1 MKMPPT
7 RQNISEHITE
17 YFPHSVS
24 QILLALLAM
33 GITRQKKTTKYPI
46 SSCMFQRPDA
56 IVSFET

>member
-1 MKMPPT
+1 MKMPPA
-7 RQNISEHITE
+7 RQNISKHITE
-17 YFPHSVS
+17 YFPQSVS
-24 QILLALLAM
+24 QILLALL

>member
-7 RQNISEHITE
+7 RQNISKHITE
-17 YFPHSVS
+17 YF
-24 QILLALLAM
+24 LLALL